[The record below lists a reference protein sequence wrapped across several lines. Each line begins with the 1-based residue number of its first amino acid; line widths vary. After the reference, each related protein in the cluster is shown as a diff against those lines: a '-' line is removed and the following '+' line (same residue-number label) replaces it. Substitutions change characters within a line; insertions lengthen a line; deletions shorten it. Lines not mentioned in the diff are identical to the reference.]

1 MRGIDYQ
8 PGGSSA
14 NKDPL
19 ADASTCQRDIKR
31 FQDLGVNT
39 VRVYTV
45 DNSADHKEC
54 MSALAD
60 AGIYLVLDVNNSKF
74 ALNRVDPGPTYNAD
88 YLQNVF
94 ATMDEFSKYT
104 NTLAFF
110 SGNEVINDQ
119 PGTDISAPYIKALT
133 RDMKMYRSQ
142 QKLRNIPIGYSGA
155 DVSSNRMQTA
165 AYMNCGGDDVRS
177 DFFAFNDYSWCNTN
191 FVQAGWDQK
200 VKNFTDYGLPI
211 FLSEWGCNT
220 NGARKFDELSALMS
234 NKMTGVYSGG
244 LMYEYSYEESKY
256 GIVDIDGSSVSPR
269 QPEYDNFKNSLKK
282 NSAPTDDGGASSS
295 SHSSDCP
302 AKTAG
307 WNVDPKLIPDVPKEA
322 AKYFSGGAGK
332 GKGLSG
338 DGSMQA
344 SSSGVSAG
352 NSSAFDGSKAPT
364 SSDDKANTGVSVY
377 GSMTATAAGLAAMA
391 MLMNAL

>member
-19 ADASTCQRDIKR
+19 ADSATCQRDIKR
-31 FQDLGVNT
+31 FKDLGVNT
-39 VRVYTV
+39 IRVYTV

-60 AGIYLVLDVNNSKF
+60 AGIYLVLDVNNSKY
-74 ALNRVDPGPTYNAD
+74 ALNRVDPAPTYNAA

-110 SGNEVINDQ
+110 SGNEVINDE
-119 PGTDISAPYIKALT
+119 PGTDASAPYIKALT
-133 RDMKMYRSQ
+133 RDMKMYRSK
-142 QKLRNIPIGYSGA
+142 QKLRSIPIGYSCA

-191 FVQAGWDQK
+191 FQQSGWDQK

-234 NKMTGVYSGG
+234 DKMTGVYSGG

-256 GIVDIDGSSVSPR
+256 GIVDIDGSDVNPR

-282 NSAPTDDGGASSS
+282 NPAPSDDGQASAT

-302 AKTAG
+302 AKSAS
-307 WNVDPKLIPDVPKEA
+307 WNVDPKLIPDIPTEA
-322 AKYFSGGAGK
+322 TKYFSSGAGK
-332 GKGLSG
+332 GNGLSG

-344 SSSGVSAG
+344 ASSGVSKG
-352 NSSAFDGSKAPT
+352 NSSAFDGSKA
-364 SSDDKANTGVSVY
+364 SSSNDKANAGASVY
-377 GSMTATAAGLAAMA
+377 GSMTVTAAGLAAMA
-391 MLMNAL
+391 VLMNAL